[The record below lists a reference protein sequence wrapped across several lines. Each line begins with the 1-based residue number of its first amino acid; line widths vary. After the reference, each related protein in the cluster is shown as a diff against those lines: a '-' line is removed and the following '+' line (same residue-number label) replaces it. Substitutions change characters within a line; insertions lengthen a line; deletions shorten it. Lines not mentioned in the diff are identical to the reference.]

1 MKRLFIFGLLWTIPS
16 IAQSSH
22 SPVVRR
28 HKRRRDDRAVP
39 SHKERRWLTKDD
51 IFHHHHTHGEEDA
64 EEQLVLPT
72 ARIVGG
78 TEVPLNRYPYIVSLQ
93 KVFHTEVAG
102 GESLV
107 FIAQKCA
114 GTLIAE
120 GEHISVYK
128 YKELSMRVKIANT
141 NFTHIL
147 PRLYHLSHS
156 PADIIL
162 TAAHCADCDDRV
174 DPSSCYDRIVL
185 GRHDLRS
192 YDEMKF
198 VEMAGVFVG
207 KTDGGQQGDSAS
219 SNSTNTLSTAA
230 LSEDGDDVGRLKF
243 DRSEVRTH
251 IHPLYRRNHQNGVQ
265 YDFALIQLP
274 TRVYNE
280 TAKGGSLRPVM
291 INSSPNFP
299 STNGEQ
305 LTIVGWG
312 ATDNPTEDSSH
323 MSPVLR
329 EATVPYLDN
338 TRCRKAEGYVGSTLY
353 SYKEIIGPSMLC
365 ALSTERDGTDACV
378 GDSGGPATFL
388 GPKGDGSDDVQIGI
402 VSFGVECGNPDF
414 PGVYAR
420 IAEAYGWISET
431 VCNVTTYPSNHFE
444 CDPSPNPSSEPSH
457 KPSLR
462 GTDSPSVTPTSSE
475 VGTPVPTSQP
485 SSLPSSRPPS
495 HLTISPQPSQ
505 HPTAQPSTK
514 FAEQIFLIPEK
525 LERSGV
531 VKNSALITDAVN
543 LDDAG
548 AASGTGPPS
557 VEPTTPS
564 SPAPSSSAPTVQI
577 LTRRPSEQPSAESG
591 NLSDE
596 DSDMPSSSS
605 TPSRGCNL
613 LVLMIGTAFISHT
626 AAWSL

>member
-1 MKRLFIFGLLWTIPS
+1 
-16 IAQSSH
+16 
-22 SPVVRR
+22 
-28 HKRRRDDRAVP
+28 
-39 SHKERRWLTKDD
+39 
-51 IFHHHHTHGEEDA
+51 
-64 EEQLVLPT
+64 
-72 ARIVGG
+72 
-78 TEVPLNRYPYIVSLQ
+78 
-93 KVFHTEVAG
+93 
-102 GESLV
+102 
-107 FIAQKCA
+107 
-114 GTLIAE
+114 
-120 GEHISVYK
+120 
-128 YKELSMRVKIANT
+128 MRVKIT
-141 NFTHIL
+141 KREFHSYSPTSL
-147 PRLYHLSHS
+147 PSHS

-198 VEMAGVFVG
+198 VEKAGVFVG
-207 KTDGGQQGDSAS
+207 KADDGQQGDSAS
-219 SNSTNTLSTAA
+219 SNSTGTTGTNQTLSTAA
-230 LSEDGDDVGRLKF
+230 LSKDGDDVGRLKF
-243 DRSEVRTH
+243 ARSEVRTH
-251 IHPLYRRNHQNGVQ
+251 IHPLYRRNYQNGVQ

-291 INSSPNFP
+291 INSSPSFP

-312 ATDNPTEDSSH
+312 ATDNPTGDSSH

-353 SYKEIIGPSMLC
+353 SYKETIGPSMLC
-365 ALSTERDGTDACV
+365 ALSTEQDGTDACV
-378 GDSGGPATFL
+378 GDSGGPATLL
-388 GPKGDGSDDVQIGI
+388 GRKGDGSDDVQIGI

-420 IAEAYGWISET
+420 IAEAYGWISAT
-431 VCNVTTYPSNHFE
+431 VCNVTAYPSNHFE
-444 CDPSPNPSSEPSH
+444 CDPSSNPSSEPSH

-462 GTDSPSVTPTSSE
+462 ETGSPSVTPTSSE

-485 SSLPSSRPPS
+485 SSHPSSRPPS

-514 FAEQIFLIPEK
+514 FADQIFLIPEK

-543 LDDAG
+543 IDEAG
-548 AASGTGPPS
+548 ADNGTGPPS
-557 VEPTTPS
+557 VEPTAPL
-564 SPAPSSSAPTVQI
+564 SPAPSSSTPTVQI
-577 LTRRPSEQPSAESG
+577 STRRPTSSEQPSAESG
-591 NLSDE
+591 NLSVE

-605 TPSRGCNL
+605 APSRGCNL
-613 LVLMIGTAFISHT
+613 LVLMIGTAFVSHT